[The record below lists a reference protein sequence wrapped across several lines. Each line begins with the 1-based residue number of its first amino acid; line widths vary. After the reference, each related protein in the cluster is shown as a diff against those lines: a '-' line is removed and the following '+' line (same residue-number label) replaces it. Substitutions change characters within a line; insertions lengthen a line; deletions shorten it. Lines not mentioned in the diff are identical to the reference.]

1 MKTLQVSQ
9 EFKEAILLDPRK
21 SYQIANEAGI
31 HPSTLS
37 HIVMGYS
44 RVRENDPR
52 VLAVA
57 LVLNLAPEKCFEEV
71 EK

>member
-1 MKTLQVSQ
+1 MKRICVS
-9 EFKEAILLDPRK
+9 EKFKTAILLDPRK
-21 SYQIANEAGI
+21 SYQIANEAEI

-37 HIVMGYS
+37 HIVIGYT

-57 LVLNLAPEKCFEEV
+57 RVLNLELEECFEGAER
-71 EK
+71 